1 MGLIPENV
9 NLKCTFLAKNH
20 LTMKKLIFLAVAA
33 FLTAGLLS
41 YSFKQPAPILTP
53 ECYISCFESDMFA
66 EFQREAATSAFAN
79 MHENPLPF
87 VYGDPK
93 GSMIQF
99 TTPDG
104 QDGAAYFIPA
114 KKKSNKYLLVIQ
126 EWWGLNDYV
135 KKEADWYWDELD
147 KEANVLALDMYDGKV
162 ATTRDSA
169 QKLMQGIRNERLV
182 NIIKGAIAYGGEGAE
197 ISTLGWCFG
206 GAWSLQASIIA
217 GEQGKAGV
225 MFYGRPETNIERL
238 KLLNADIIGFFG
250 NKDRSPSPEMVDTF
264 EKNMKEA
271 GKSLTVHRYDA
282 GHGFANPSN
291 PNFDEAATRD
301 ARKKAVEFLQE
312 RIDD

>member
-1 MGLIPENV
+1 
-9 NLKCTFLAKNH
+9 
-20 LTMKKLIFLAVAA
+20 MKKLLFLGFAA
-33 FLTAGLLS
+33 FVSAALLS
-41 YSFKQPAPILTP
+41 YTLKPKAQILTP

-66 EFQREAATSAFAN
+66 EFQREAATTDFAN
-79 MHENPLPF
+79 MHDNPLPY
-87 VYGDPK
+87 VYEDQK
-93 GSMIQF
+93 GSMITF
-99 TTPDG
+99 KTPDG
-104 QDGAAYFIPA
+104 QDGQAYFIPA

-135 KKEADWYWDELD
+135 KKESDWYWDELD

-169 QKLMQGIRNERLV
+169 QKYVQGIKNERLV

-217 GEQGKAGV
+217 GNQGRAGV

-250 NKDRSPSPEMVDTF
+250 NKDKSPSPEMVDAF

-271 GKSLTVHRYDA
+271 GKNLTVHRYDA

-291 PNFDEAATRD
+291 PNFDETATKD
-301 ARKKAVEFLQE
+301 ARKKAVEFLQK

>member
-1 MGLIPENV
+1 M
-9 NLKCTFLAKNH
+9 KN
-20 LTMKKLIFLAVAA
+20 LIFLALAA
-33 FLTAGLLS
+33 FISAGLLS
-41 YSFKQPAPILTP
+41 YTFKPSSQILTP
-53 ECYISCFESDMFA
+53 DCYISCFESDMFA
-66 EFQREAATSAFAN
+66 EFQREAATADFAN
-79 MHENPLPF
+79 MHENPLPY
-87 VYGDPK
+87 VYKDAK
-93 GSMIQF
+93 GSMITF
-99 TTPDG
+99 KTSDG
-104 QDGAAYFIPA
+104 QDGQAYFIPA

-135 KKEADWYWDELD
+135 KKESDWYWDELD

-169 QKLMQGIRNERLV
+169 QKFVQGVKNERLV

-217 GEQGKAGV
+217 GKQGRAGV

-238 KLLNADIIGFFG
+238 KMLNADIIGFFG
-250 NKDRSPSPEMVDTF
+250 NKDKSPSPEMVDAF
-264 EKNMKEA
+264 EKNMREA
-271 GKSLTVHRYDA
+271 GKNLTVHRYEA

-291 PNFDEAATRD
+291 PNFDEAATKD
-301 ARKKAVEFLQE
+301 AKKKAVEFLQK